1 MRKGRSRPKGVATHR
16 LVLLVL
22 FALTALV
29 ADVSGAPSARAYE
42 RHAEL
47 ERVVARFALREA
59 EVRCPSADEWV
70 ADPIWGPDPRVP
82 RGWAYTNMV
91 RDYVVLHPLL
101 CAGAL
106 HVTDPEVS
114 MAERA
119 AAALVLLHEAYH
131 VRRWSGRWSEGRV
144 ECQAIRNFKAAARAL
159 GASPTL
165 ANELLPY
172 ALALH
177 LRMGARFPEYAD
189 RRCRL
194 PVWAPPFAP

>member
-1 MRKGRSRPKGVATHR
+1 M
-16 LVLLVL
+16 LI
-22 FALTALV
+22 ALTALV
-29 ADVSGAPSARAYE
+29 ADVRGAPSAQAYE
-42 RHAEL
+42 RQAQL
-47 ERVVARFALREA
+47 ERVVSRFALREA
-59 EVRCPSADEWV
+59 EVRCPSPSEWV
-70 ADPIWGPDPRVP
+70 GDPIWGTDSRAP

-106 HVTDPEVS
+106 RMTDPQVPP
-114 MAERA
+114 AERA

-131 VRRWSGRWSEGRV
+131 VRRWRARWSEARV
-144 ECQAIRNFKAAARAL
+144 ECQAIRNFKSAARAL

-189 RRCRL
+189 RQCRL
-194 PVWAPPFAP
+194 PVWLPPFSP